1 MKKKV
6 VGYARVSTEKQDLER
21 QKILIREY
29 CADSGYE
36 LIKIISEKVSGAK
49 KDRQSINELLD
60 IDGSVADMVVVSEL
74 SRISRQKELMA
85 VLNTINEILE
95 NGLYVLFLDDTT
107 KIYSAYAELDMVD
120 IITLTVK
127 AHSAAEERDKIT
139 TRMKTGKL
147 TKVSTN
153 PYMYTGGVVPYGFKV
168 IDNPKYEGQKNNIP
182 AKRLMVLDESKSK
195 DIHLIYQLVLNGTTL
210 RDAAKEANRLGL
222 ITQQNKPF
230 CETSIS
236 KMIKNPIYNGRR
248 RFKNLDLEIEKIIP
262 DEDWNRAQICVSK
275 NQLFKGKATKNFN
288 PLKGIIFC
296 PCGYA
301 LMLHKMVKK
310 NGSSYFVLACCKKN
324 DKEYRSKCRNSGTTA
339 DSLLPTVWKCVKS
352 TLLLS
357 EYLTKT
363 KSEVNRINSII
374 DSLEDKIIVL
384 VEEISTHKKEM
395 TRLAK
400 AITLVTVTGLIEQ
413 YQNEY
418 IINEAKVNE
427 LEGKIQTVKNEITA
441 YKDEINRV
449 NTIKKDSELV
459 NLTEQEKADI
469 YKKVLSRVVY
479 YSEDY
484 FRGFIVIS
492 YKNGLENIVAI
503 NKTVF
508 GYISPLPSSFGFNVD
523 KRTITVQVSKK
534 QPSLKSFSSGDIE
547 TREYNFKEMESN
559 FDLKQWNITK

>member
-95 NGLYVLFLDDTT
+95 NGLDVLFLDDTT

>member
-95 NGLYVLFLDDTT
+95 NGLDVLFLDDTT

-182 AKRLMVLDESKSK
+182 AKRLMVLDESKNK

>member
-1 MKKKV
+1 
-6 VGYARVSTEKQDLER
+6 
-21 QKILIREY
+21 
-29 CADSGYE
+29 
-36 LIKIISEKVSGAK
+36 
-49 KDRQSINELLD
+49 
-60 IDGSVADMVVVSEL
+60 
-74 SRISRQKELMA
+74 
-85 VLNTINEILE
+85 
-95 NGLYVLFLDDTT
+95 
-107 KIYSAYAELDMVD
+107 
-120 IITLTVK
+120 
-127 AHSAAEERDKIT
+127 
-139 TRMKTGKL
+139 
-147 TKVSTN
+147 
-153 PYMYTGGVVPYGFKV
+153 
-168 IDNPKYEGQKNNIP
+168 
-182 AKRLMVLDESKSK
+182 
-195 DIHLIYQLVLNGTTL
+195 
-210 RDAAKEANRLGL
+210 
-222 ITQQNKPF
+222 
-230 CETSIS
+230 
-236 KMIKNPIYNGRR
+236 
-248 RFKNLDLEIEKIIP
+248 
-262 DEDWNRAQICVSK
+262 
-275 NQLFKGKATKNFN
+275 
-288 PLKGIIFC
+288 
-296 PCGYA
+296 
-301 LMLHKMVKK
+301 
-310 NGSSYFVLACCKKN
+310 
-324 DKEYRSKCRNSGTTA
+324 
-339 DSLLPTVWKCVKS
+339 
-352 TLLLS
+352 
-357 EYLTKT
+357 
-363 KSEVNRINSII
+363 
-374 DSLEDKIIVL
+374 
-384 VEEISTHKKEM
+384 M